1 MRITIPAGETIVNF
15 SVPVIID
22 GTFETTETFNL
33 RLDTLSSAEN
43 LGVEV
48 GTLRNAIGQITDAGI
63 LNVKLFFIKCQHTS
77 REAYHMLS

>member
-15 SVPVIID
+15 SVPVTVD
-22 GTFETTETFNL
+22 GTFENTETFNL

-48 GTLRNAIGQITDAGI
+48 GTLRNVIGQITDAGI
-63 LNVKLFFIKCQHTS
+63 AT
-77 REAYHMLS
+77 

>member
-15 SVPVIID
+15 SVPVTVD

-33 RLDTLSSAEN
+33 RLDTLSSAEY

-63 LNVKLFFIKCQHTS
+63 LNVKMS
-77 REAYHMLS
+77 AYKQGGLSHVIITYM

>member
-1 MRITIPAGETIVNF
+1 MNF
-15 SVPVIID
+15 SVPVTVD

-63 LNVKLFFIKCQHTS
+63 LNVNSVIVGS
-77 REAYHMLS
+77 MVSMVSMLHG

>member
-48 GTLRNAIGQITDAGI
+48 GTLTNVIGQITDAGI
-63 LNVKLFFIKCQHTS
+63 LNVHKML
-77 REAYHMLS
+77 AYKQGGLSHVIITYT